1 MSVLSIAGFGVFVT
15 GLVMVAF
22 GIPIKEF
29 SFGDTMIVSGAVVTC
44 TGLIMVSLS
53 VVVRELQKVADLLGS
68 GDRFGSGAVTVH
80 HSSMHA
86 EDVRVPIPPGRPIA
100 DSPPLADGGR
110 LAPAAG
116 SDLRA
121 APSVLSQRRP
131 GQAPERD
138 HTPADRDRATVA
150 PVPDAEFQAS
160 SDQTSQPKPRRNL
173 LFASTVRER
182 EQGRAERS
190 GLSAPAV
197 HPADHEMPR
206 PASRLATRGDQ
217 LAGAADRNVSPATVS
232 PTTVLRSGVVNGMAY
247 SLYSDGAID
256 AQLPEGVVRFAS
268 IDQLRAHL
276 DQGSGGSSP
285 GA

>member
-15 GLVMVAF
+15 GLVTVAF

-29 SFGDTMIVSGAVVTC
+29 SFGDTMIVSGAIVSC

-53 VVVRELQKVADLLGS
+53 VVVRELQKVADHLNS
-68 GDRFGSGAVTVH
+68 GDRFGSGAVANHSGVH
-80 HSSMHA
+80 A
-86 EDVRVPIPPGRPIA
+86 GDVRVPIPPGRPVA
-100 DSPPLADGGR
+100 DSPPPLADGDR
-110 LAPAAG
+110 IAPDPG
-116 SDLRA
+116 SDLRS
-121 APSVLSQRRP
+121 APSVLSQRRQ

-138 HTPADRDRATVA
+138 HVPADRDRATVA
-150 PVPDAEFQAS
+150 SVPDAEFPAS
-160 SDQTSQPKPRRNL
+160 SDQPSQPKPRRNL

-197 HPADHEMPR
+197 HAPDPETPK
-206 PASRLATRGDQ
+206 PASRGDQ
-217 LAGAADRNVSPATVS
+217 PADASDRNASPA
-232 PTTVLRSGVVNGMAY
+232 TVLRSGVVNGMAY

-276 DQGSGGSSP
+276 DQGSRRSS
-285 GA
+285 